1 MPVPAINCYSM
12 LTTTNRILWP
22 LLVVLLPLAGKA
34 QNIIAAEYFWDTDP
48 GMGNGK
54 NIPGITPSTNVNII
68 AAVSSTGLSQGF
80 HFLYTRARDASGKWG
95 LFDGTIA
102 YVAAPGTPNITVM
115 EYFWDTDPGAGNGT
129 ASPVGT
135 PAATVNNISTISAAG
150 ISQGIHYLYTRAKD
164 ATGIWGLFD
173 GTIVYVGAPPPSAT
187 IKLEYFWDSDPGT
200 GNGTPLTPVSP
211 GVTINESFSVV
222 SPHTISQGNH
232 ILVVRSLNENNVW
245 SLFDIDTVT
254 IVGIL
259 PVEWLSFTG
268 EKENTQI
275 SLTWITGNEN
285 NNSFFDVERSIN
297 GVNFIAIGK
306 IMAGNNPGTV
316 QYHYTDSMPLPGV
329 NYYRIRQTD
338 KNGMATYSKQIRI
351 FNNQD
356 QNMSLQVLPNPARQQ
371 VYLLFPGREKKVI
384 ITIYDARGRLVQ
396 QLVQENS
403 GSLPV
408 NISSLR
414 AGMYFIRLSDGITLA
429 NGQFIKE

>member
-1 MPVPAINCYSM
+1 LVP
-12 LTTTNRILWP
+12 R
-22 LLVVLLPLAGKA
+22 
-34 QNIIAAEYFWDTDP
+34 
-48 GMGNGK
+48 
-54 NIPGITPSTNVNII
+54 
-68 AAVSSTGLSQGF
+68 
-80 HFLYTRARDASGKWG
+80 
-95 LFDGTIA
+95 
-102 YVAAPGTPNITVM
+102 
-115 EYFWDTDPGAGNGT
+115 
-129 ASPVGT
+129 
-135 PAATVNNISTISAAG
+135 
-150 ISQGIHYLYTRAKD
+150 
-164 ATGIWGLFD
+164 
-173 GTIVYVGAPPPSAT
+173 
-187 IKLEYFWDSDPGT
+187 
-200 GNGTPLTPVSP
+200 
-211 GVTINESFSVV
+211 
-222 SPHTISQGNH
+222 
-232 ILVVRSLNENNVW
+232 LNANNVW